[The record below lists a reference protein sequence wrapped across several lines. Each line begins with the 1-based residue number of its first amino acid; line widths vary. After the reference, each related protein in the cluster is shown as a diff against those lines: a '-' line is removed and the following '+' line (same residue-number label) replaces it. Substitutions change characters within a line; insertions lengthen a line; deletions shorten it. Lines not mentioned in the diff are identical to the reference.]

1 MNTRTYKKINLSVK
15 NTRSNQ
21 LELSAIGQ
29 YIKPT
34 TYKRLLQQRGIDN
47 SKNTC

>member
-1 MNTRTYKKINLSVK
+1 MNTRTYKEINLRVK
-15 NTRSNQ
+15 KTRPNQ

-34 TYKRLLQQRGIDN
+34 TYKKRLQQRVIDN